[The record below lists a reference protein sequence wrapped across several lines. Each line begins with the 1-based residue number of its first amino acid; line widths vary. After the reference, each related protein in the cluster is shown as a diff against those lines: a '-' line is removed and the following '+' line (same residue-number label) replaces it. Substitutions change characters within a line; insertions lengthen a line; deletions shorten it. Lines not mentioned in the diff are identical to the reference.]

1 MTTLDLSR
9 GAFEY
14 LLAFADDEH
23 LIGAR
28 HTSWIGVA
36 PFLEED
42 LAFCSIA
49 QDELGHAISLYE
61 LLTDDVDRFA
71 LCRESDA
78 YRSCW
83 LVELPCRDWADALVR
98 HVLYDLG
105 ETIRWDAL
113 GLLPELQALAGRAQR
128 EEAFHIAHASSM
140 LGRMLDAGGL
150 AAEQVVAS
158 TDQLLPIA
166 VALWEPVAGE
176 ASALAEGVA
185 VRSSAAS
192 ADLWWTAVSAL
203 YSSHGVTLQ
212 RPAAVTGQHGRRA
225 RSIYFADLQAEIT
238 KVIDLDRRAVW

>member
-1 MTTLDLSR
+1 MTTLDLSP

-23 LIGAR
+23 LMGAR
-28 HTSWIGVA
+28 HTSWIGIA

-61 LLTDDVDRFA
+61 LLTDDVDSFA
-71 LCRESDA
+71 LCREPDA

-83 LVELPCRDWADALVR
+83 LVELPCWDWADALVR
-98 HVLYDLG
+98 HVMYDLG
-105 ETIRWDAL
+105 ETIRWNAL
-113 GLLPELQALAGRAQR
+113 GSLPELQAIAGRAQR
-128 EEAFHIAHASSM
+128 EEAFHIAHASIM

-176 ASALAEGVA
+176 DAALAEGVA
-185 VRSSAAS
+185 LRASAAS
-192 ADLWWTAVSAL
+192 AELWWSAL
-203 YSSHGVTLQ
+203 ATLYTSHGVTLQ
-212 RPAAVTGQHGRRA
+212 RPAAVTGQHGRRS
-225 RSIYFADLQAEIT
+225 RSVHFADLQAEIT
-238 KVIDLDRRAVW
+238 KVINLDRRAVW

>member
-1 MTTLDLSR
+1 MTKLDLSP

-14 LLAFADDEH
+14 VLAFADDEH

-28 HTSWIGVA
+28 HTSWIGIA

-71 LCRESDA
+71 LCRPPDA

-83 LVELPCRDWADALVR
+83 LVEMPCRDWADALVR
-98 HVLYDLG
+98 HVLYDLA
-105 ETIRWDAL
+105 ESIRWDAL
-113 GLLPELQALAGRAQR
+113 GPLTALQAIAGRALR
-128 EEAFHIAHASSM
+128 EEAFHIAHASTM
-140 LGRMLDAGGL
+140 LGRMLGAGE
-150 AAEQVVAS
+150 AAAPVIAA
-158 TDQLLPIA
+158 TDRLLPTA

-176 ASALAEGVA
+176 AGALADGIA
-185 VRSSAAS
+185 LRTSAEC

-203 YSSHGVTLQ
+203 YASHGVSLH
-212 RPAAVTGQHGRRA
+212 RPAAATGQYGRRA
-225 RSIYFADLQAEIT
+225 RSVHFAELQAEIT
-238 KVIDLDRRAVW
+238 RVIDLDRTATW

>member
-1 MTTLDLSR
+1 MTTLDLSP

-71 LCRESDA
+71 LCREPDA

-83 LVELPCRDWADALVR
+83 LVEVPCRDWADALVR

-113 GLLPELQALAGRAQR
+113 GSLPEMQAIAGRARR
-128 EEAFHIAHASSM
+128 EEAFHIAHASTM
-140 LGRMLDAGGL
+140 LGRILDAGGL
-150 AAEQVVAS
+150 AVKHVAAA
-158 TDQLLPIA
+158 TERLLPLGFG
-166 VALWEPVAGE
+166 LWEPVAGE
-176 ASALAEGVA
+176 AAALADGIA
-185 VRSSAAS
+185 VRSSANCAEE
-192 ADLWWTAVSAL
+192 WWTTVSSL
-203 YSSHGVTLQ
+203 YAEHGIVFN
-212 RPAAVTGQHGRRA
+212 RPVAVTGQYGRCA

-238 KVIDLDRRAVW
+238 KVINLDVTATW

>member
-1 MTTLDLSR
+1 MTTLNMSP

-23 LIGAR
+23 LMGAR

-71 LCRESDA
+71 LCREPDA

-83 LVELPCRDWADALVR
+83 LAELPGRDWADALVR

-113 GLLPELQALAGRAQR
+113 GSLPELQAIAGRAQR
-128 EEAFHIAHASSM
+128 EEAFHIAHASTM

-176 ASALAEGVA
+176 AAALAESVA
-185 VRSSAAS
+185 IRSSSAC

-203 YSSHGVTLQ
+203 YAEHGVSLK
-212 RPAAVTGQHGRRA
+212 RPAAVTGQLGRRC
-225 RSIYFADLQAEIT
+225 RSVHFADLQAEIT

>member
-1 MTTLDLSR
+1 MTKLDLSP
-9 GAFEY
+9 GSFEY

-71 LCRESDA
+71 LCRPPDT

-83 LVELPCRDWADALVR
+83 LAEWPCRDWADALVR
-98 HVLYDLG
+98 HVLYDLA

-113 GLLPELQALAGRAQR
+113 GPLPELQAIAGRARR
-128 EEAFHIAHASSM
+128 EEAFHVAHASTM

-150 AAEQVVAS
+150 AAEQVAAATV
-158 TDQLLPIA
+158 QLLPLGFG
-166 VALWEPVAGE
+166 LWEPVAGE
-176 ASALAEGVA
+176 AVALADGTA
-185 VRSSAAS
+185 LRSSTNC
-192 ADLWWTAVSAL
+192 ADAWWTTISAL
-203 YSSHGVTLQ
+203 YADHGVVLN
-212 RPAAVTGQHGRRA
+212 RPVAVTGQHGRRA
-225 RSIYFADLQAEIT
+225 RSIHFADLQAEIT
-238 KVIDLDRRAVW
+238 KVINLDPTATW